1 MISSLIGHFNQTSVV
16 TSHSNQ
22 RSGQQLQSS
31 LIGLAGGG
39 IVTPVKSSSVGVAL
53 PRLEM
58 GSPNSKSLEA
68 GIQQLSQEFRG
79 LSDRLV
85 RVLDRPQQVTI
96 DGTKLGNNTMAL
108 YQGIKAIMEVG
119 T

>member
-1 MISSLIGHFNQTSVV
+1 LGRVSVRAGL
-16 TSHSNQ
+16 SNVVV
-22 RSGQQLQSS
+22 RSEEEIRGTRNRNSIVS
-31 LIGLAGGG
+31 LAGGG
-39 IVTPVKSSSVGVAL
+39 VVTPVKSSSVEVAL
-53 PRLEM
+53 PRLEV
-58 GSPNSKSLEA
+58 GSSNSKSLEA

-108 YQGIKAIMEVG
+108 YQGIKSIMEVG
-119 T
+119 V